1 MAWPVVAA
9 MAAGTAAQLYSSYKQ
24 SQAQKEACTCP
35 QARTSTQT

>member
-24 SQAQKEACTCP
+24 SEAQKEA
-35 QARTSTQT
+35 AEKEY